1 MQKLRSPC
9 LRKKGV
15 EWVGNTTAPATK
27 MIPGI
32 VYYYLY
38 IYTYDTVYY
47 VQFSSHVTVSRSQ
60 PYVTEKMPL
69 LVVSPIPGMN
79 APPCSEWKPQ
89 GGIKHSSRCLR
100 TGDLLNPRFF
110 AFFRLRNSKCWN
122 TGTWHWCNI
131 SHHTY
136 YQCVEVWRKYH
147 AVPRYEGRSDPIF

>member
-60 PYVTEKMPL
+60 PYVTEK
-69 LVVSPIPGMN
+69 N
-79 APPCSEWKPQ
+79 AAT
-89 GGIKHSSRCLR
+89 SSV
-100 TGDLLNPRFF
+100 P
-110 AFFRLRNSKCWN
+110 
-122 TGTWHWCNI
+122 
-131 SHHTY
+131 Y
-136 YQCVEVWRKYH
+136 
-147 AVPRYEGRSDPIF
+147 PRYECASM